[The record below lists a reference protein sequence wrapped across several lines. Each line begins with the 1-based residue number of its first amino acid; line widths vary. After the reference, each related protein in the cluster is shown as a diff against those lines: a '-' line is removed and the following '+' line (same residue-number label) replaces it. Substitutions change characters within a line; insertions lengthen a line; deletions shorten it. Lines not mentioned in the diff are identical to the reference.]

1 MLKIIKSGFFTT
13 IQDSGRFG
21 FRHLGVPV
29 SGSMDQ
35 AAAHLANA
43 MLENPDKAA
52 VLEITMSGPILEFTK
67 DTWISLAGA
76 NLSPK
81 LNEVDI
87 DNHSVHR
94 VRSGDRLAFGKH
106 IDGLR
111 GYVAIKGG
119 FETKEVLKSR
129 SFYKPITEKDHLV
142 AGTELPYEEVSE
154 FEPKIT
160 HMIPE
165 EMDRVPKL
173 MTSPGPEFDILNSE
187 QKELLF
193 SKPFT
198 IAKENNRMAYQLQE
212 ILGSHQHPMLTS
224 ATLPGTVQLTPGG
237 KLIILMR
244 DGQTTGGYP
253 RILQLSEDSI
263 NILAQKTFGD
273 TLYFKKES

>member
-1 MLKIIKSGFFTT
+1 MLKVIKSGFFTS
-13 IQDSGRFG
+13 IQDHGRFG

-29 SGSMDQ
+29 SGCMDGG
-35 AAAHLANA
+35 AAHLANA
-43 MLENPDKAA
+43 MLENTDEAA
-52 VLEITMSGPILEFTK
+52 VMEITMSGPLVEFTK
-67 DTWISLAGA
+67 DTWIAICGA

-94 VRSGDRLAFGKH
+94 IRSGDRLSFGKH

-119 FETKEVLKSR
+119 FTTAVVLTSR

-142 AGTELPYEEVSE
+142 AGMEVPYGEVVD

-160 HMIPE
+160 HVIPE
-165 EMDRVPKL
+165 VLERTLKL
-173 MTSPGPEFDILNSE
+173 ETSPGPEFDILDAE
-187 QKELLF
+187 QKKMLF
-193 SKPFT
+193 GEPFI

-212 ILGSHQHPMLTS
+212 VVGVHQHAMLTS
-224 ATLPGTVQLTPGG
+224 ATLPGTVQMTPGG

-253 RILQLSEDSI
+253 RILQLSENSI
-263 NILAQKTFGD
+263 NKLAQKTFGD
-273 TLYFKKES
+273 TVFFKKED

>member
-1 MLKIIKSGFFTT
+1 VLKVIKSGFFTA
-13 IQDSGRFG
+13 IHDHGRFG

-29 SGSMDQ
+29 SGAMDK

-43 MLENPDKAA
+43 MLENSDESA
-52 VLEITMSGPILEFTK
+52 VLEITMSGPVLDFTK
-67 DTWISLAGA
+67 DTWISIAGA

-81 LNEVDI
+81 LNEIDI

-94 VRSGDRLAFGKH
+94 IRSGDRLSFGKH

-111 GYVAIKGG
+111 GYLAVKGG
-119 FETKEVLKSR
+119 FNTPEVLKSR

-142 AGTELPYEEVSE
+142 AGMEVPYEAVTD

-160 HMIPE
+160 HVIPE
-165 EMDRVPKL
+165 DLERSPKL
-173 MTSPGPEFDILNSE
+173 DASPGPEFDLLDEKQI
-187 QKELLF
+187 ELLF
-193 SKPFT
+193 GQPFT

-212 ILGSHQHPMLTS
+212 VIGEHQYAMLTS
-224 ATLPGTVQLTPGG
+224 ATLPGTVQMTPGG

-253 RILQLSEDSI
+253 RILQLSEESI
-263 NILAQKTFGD
+263 NKLAQKTFGD
-273 TLYFKKES
+273 TVYFKRES

>member
-1 MLKIIKSGFFTT
+1 MLKVVKSGFFTS
-13 IQDSGRFG
+13 IQDNGRYG
-21 FRHLGVPV
+21 YRHLGVPV

-35 AAAHLANA
+35 PASRLANA
-43 MLENPDKAA
+43 MLENPEEAA
-52 VLEITMSGPILEFTK
+52 VLEITMSGPVLEFTK
-67 DTWISLAGA
+67 DTWIAIAGA

-94 VRSGDRLAFGKH
+94 IRSGDRLAFGKH

-111 GYVAIKGG
+111 GYVAVKGG
-119 FETKEVLKSR
+119 FDTPEVLKSR

-142 AGTELPYEEVSE
+142 AGMEVPYKEVTE
-154 FEPKIT
+154 FEVKIS
-160 HMIPE
+160 HVIPSE
-165 EMDRVPKL
+165 IHKVLKL
-173 MTSPGPEFDILNSE
+173 SAGPGPEFDILDDN

-193 SKPFT
+193 NQSFT
-198 IAKENNRMAYQLQE
+198 IAMENNRMAYQLQE
-212 ILGSHQHPMLTS
+212 TLGSHQHPMLTS
-224 ATLPGTVQLTPGG
+224 ATMPGTVQMTPGG

-253 RILQLSEDSI
+253 RILQLTEDSV
-263 NILAQKTFGD
+263 NKLAQKTFGD